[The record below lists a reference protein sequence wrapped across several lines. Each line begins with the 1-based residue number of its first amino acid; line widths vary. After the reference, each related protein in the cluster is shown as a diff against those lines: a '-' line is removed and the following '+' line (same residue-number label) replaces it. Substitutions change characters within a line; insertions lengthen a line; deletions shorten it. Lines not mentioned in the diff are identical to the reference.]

1 MGEHTSATSNS
12 DQVVIGSLSYM
23 TYLRE
28 KKEVLNM
35 SVAKEK
41 LMKIL
46 RLFGSIIQFILDHLT
61 SGENSKKTKQQK

>member
-1 MGEHTSATSNS
+1 
-12 DQVVIGSLSYM
+12 M

-35 SVAKEK
+35 YVAKEK